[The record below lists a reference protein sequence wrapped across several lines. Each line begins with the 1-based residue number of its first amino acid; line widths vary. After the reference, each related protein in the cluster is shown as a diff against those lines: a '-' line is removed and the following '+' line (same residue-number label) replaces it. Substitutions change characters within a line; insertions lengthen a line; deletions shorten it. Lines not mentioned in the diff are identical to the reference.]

1 MTMIDP
7 TLRGDAT
14 SVANYA
20 QRLIDDITANGHY
33 RGRYN
38 TEPALLTI
46 EARPACLVSNH
57 VPTTDYIALRFRS
70 AFAKAAGINYYDL
83 VSWNDSHSTDE
94 VLEVLRKIAEG
105 EGS

>member
-7 TLRGDAT
+7 TLRGDPT
-14 SVANYA
+14 TVAEYA
-20 QRLIDDITANGHY
+20 QRLIDDITNNGHY

-38 TEPALLTI
+38 TEPALLTL

-57 VPTTDYIALRFRS
+57 VPTTDELSLRFRS
-70 AFAKAAGINYYDL
+70 AFARTAGISYYDL

-94 VLEVLRKIAEG
+94 VLAVLRTIAEG
-105 EGS
+105 DN